1 MTERHTPG
9 PWSLGNAANCGD
21 GYAVCSGAFVVAR
34 VVGNGYPIGRGHAP
48 DSDANARLIAA
59 APELLAALEASN
71 RELAHAYNTRDFQDL
86 PRHPSRK
93 VFNRAR
99 AAILKAR
106 GE

>member
-1 MTERHTPG
+1 MTDMDNLE
-9 PWSLGNAANCGD
+9 NAVHKMLAENTRLR
-21 GYAVCSGAFVVAR
+21 AVNV
-34 VVGNGYPIGRGHAP
+34 
-48 DSDANARLIAA
+48 
-59 APELLAALEASN
+59 ELLAALEASN